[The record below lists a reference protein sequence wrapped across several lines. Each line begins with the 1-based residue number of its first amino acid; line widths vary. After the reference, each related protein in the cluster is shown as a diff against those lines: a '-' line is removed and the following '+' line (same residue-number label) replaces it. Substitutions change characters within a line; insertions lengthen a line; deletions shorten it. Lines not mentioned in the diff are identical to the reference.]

1 MIKGAALALLLVAP
15 AYASNGDRDVRIVNA
30 DQAKACTAVGTVKDS
45 RASGRHPDDATQKAL
60 SAAMGMAA
68 KSGANAAVI
77 LDAPAEPNRQTI
89 VLQTYHC
96 GDGVGVSPTN

>member
-1 MIKGAALALLLVAP
+1 MIKVVALALLLVGP
-15 AYASNGDRDVRIVNA
+15 AYAADGNREVRIVNA
-30 DQAKACTAVGTVKDS
+30 DQAKACTAVGTVKDT

-60 SAAMGMAA
+60 STAMGMAA

-77 LDAPAEPNRQTI
+77 SDAPAEQNRETI